1 MRSEISQWFELLLFY
16 LLITLETHG
25 KKSVRLDRTSCR
37 QTLLT
42 VLYIQT
48 HACTL
53 VHGVELTNTSPGET
67 RVLRSFNKHSRSH
80 NIHLYTEIYH
90 TPSGLGCHCRYMGV
104 CMRMHIRKHHARS
117 GGFMSMS
124 TNGEDFNTEVSW
136 GSELGYQQKTSR
148 TIIEIDSIYL
158 PTT

>member
-25 KKSVRLDRTSCR
+25 KKSVQLDRTSCR
-37 QTLLT
+37 QTCLLYYTFKPMHVHWYT
-42 VLYIQT
+42 VSNSQIRPPARL
-48 HACTL
+48 
-53 VHGVELTNTSPGET
+53 
-67 RVLRSFNKHSRSH
+67 VLRSFNKHSRSH